1 MVQQKTDS
9 ADVYRAAVQHLAL
22 FVPWESFLSETSGDI
37 NAIWER
43 EKQVLPRRIS
53 LIVDNIQL
61 LRRSAEDA
69 SRDAKQWGA
78 ISGEM
83 DPIGEAVE
91 SGFAD
96 GDEVLRIAYRSDNIG
111 NAIRLI
117 DVFRNAM
124 GIRQITA
131 GSKEISTMV
140 KKLCRFQA
148 TASCSI
154 DDLRG
159 IIIPKSG
166 GRTLSV
172 PERSFSGI
180 EIPRQEQLKHIK
192 SQQKSL
198 SREREKMI

>member
-1 MVQQKTDS
+1 MIRQKTDS

-61 LRRSAEDA
+61 LRCSAEDA

-83 DPIGEAVE
+83 DPIGEAIE
-91 SGFAD
+91 LGFAD
-96 GDEVLRIAYRSDNIG
+96 GDEASRIAYRSDNIG

-117 DVFRNAM
+117 DIFRNAI

-131 GSKEISTMV
+131 GSKEISAMV
-140 KKLCRFQA
+140 EKLCQFQA
-148 TASCSI
+148 TALCSM
-154 DDLRG
+154 DDLHS
-159 IIIPKSG
+159 IIVPESG
-166 GRTLSV
+166 GRMLSV
-172 PERSFSGI
+172 PEQPFSGI

-192 SQQKSL
+192 L
-198 SREREKMI
+198 

>member
-1 MVQQKTDS
+1 MVRQKTDS
-9 ADVYRAAVQHLAL
+9 ADIYRAAVQHLAL
-22 FVPWESFLSETSGDI
+22 FVPWESFLLETSGDI

-91 SGFAD
+91 SGFTE
-96 GDEVLRIAYRSDNIG
+96 GDEALRIAYRSDNIG
-111 NAIRLI
+111 NVIRLI
-117 DVFRNAM
+117 DVFRNVI

-131 GSKEISTMV
+131 SSKEIFTMV
-140 KKLCRFQA
+140 EKLC
-148 TASCSI
+148 
-154 DDLRG
+154 
-159 IIIPKSG
+159 
-166 GRTLSV
+166 
-172 PERSFSGI
+172 
-180 EIPRQEQLKHIK
+180 
-192 SQQKSL
+192 
-198 SREREKMI
+198 

>member
-1 MVQQKTDS
+1 MVRQKTDS

-91 SGFAD
+91 SGFAE
-96 GDEVLRIAYRSDNIG
+96 GNEASRIAYRSDNIG
-111 NAIRLI
+111 NVIRLI
-117 DVFRNAM
+117 DVFRNAI

-140 KKLCRFQA
+140 EKLCQFQA
-148 TASCSI
+148 TALYLM
-154 DDLRG
+154 DDLYS
-159 IIIPKSG
+159 IIIPESG
-166 GRTLSV
+166 RRTLSV
-172 PERSFSGI
+172 PGRLFLGI
-180 EIPRQEQLKHIK
+180 EILRQE
-192 SQQKSL
+192 
-198 SREREKMI
+198 